1 MFPFLNSN
9 KSPFQNIPSYLDRL
23 QNSNFTVE
31 ELLDEDD
38 IFQFVKNGSDD
49 PIKAL

>member
-1 MFPFLNSN
+1 MFPFLNSYI
-9 KSPFQNIPSYLDRL
+9 STFQNIPFYLDRL
-23 QNSNFTVE
+23 QSSNFTVE